1 LREEGSEWVGP
12 FLNQGVASIELLV
25 KETCNAALTAMRRGT
40 IKKVA
45 FERVIEGTIRLSSTN
60 VKLFPQ
66 ADLMRRAIK
75 IAFDNRLTV
84 YDSLY
89 LSLAQRL
96 KAPLLSL
103 DAEQGEV
110 GRKMG
115 LRVVKA

>member
-1 LREEGSEWVGP
+1 MREEGSEWVGP
-12 FLNQGVASIELLV
+12 FLSQGVASIELLV

-40 IKKVA
+40 IKKVT
-45 FERVIEGTIRLSSTN
+45 FEKVIEATRRLSSTN
-60 VKLFPQ
+60 VKMFPQ
-66 ADLMRRAIK
+66 ADLIGTAVK

-89 LSLAQRL
+89 LALAQRL

-103 DAEQGEV
+103 DAVQGEV

-115 LRVVKA
+115 IRVVKA